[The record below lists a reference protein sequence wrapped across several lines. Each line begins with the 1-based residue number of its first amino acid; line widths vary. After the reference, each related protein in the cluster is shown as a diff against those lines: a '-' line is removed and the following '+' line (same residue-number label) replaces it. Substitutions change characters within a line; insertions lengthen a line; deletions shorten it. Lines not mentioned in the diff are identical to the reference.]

1 MKSKDLKSEYDAKI
15 LVIGE
20 DSNLVWS
27 EEVPNYVMFADYYFK
42 PILFAVYI
50 MSHLIIIRICYPIDY
65 CCI

>member
-27 EEVPNYVMFADYYFK
+27 EEVPNYVMFAEYFSLCGIYYVA
-42 PILFAVYI
+42 LNY
-50 MSHLIIIRICYPIDY
+50 Y
-65 CCI
+65 

>member
-27 EEVPNYVMFADYYFK
+27 EEVPNYVMFADYFS
-42 PILFAVYI
+42 LCG
-50 MSHLIIIRICYPIDY
+50 ICYSVLIY
-65 CCI
+65 Y